1 MLTERLMLVAAGLA
15 LALAVRAAELVLRL
29 LTSGS

>member
-1 MLTERLMLVAAGLA
+1 MLTERLVLVGAGLA

-29 LTSGS
+29 LSWGN